1 MKKIECIIRS
11 ERLTVVEQAL
21 RSEQIS
27 GMTIS
32 EVKGFGRQRQRA
44 AAKIKVEI
52 YAIDVEV
59 DKIIRVITQMAYSG
73 KVGDGKIAVLPLD
86 NVIRIRTQE
95 EGAKA
100 LV

>member
-1 MKKIECIIRS
+1 MKKIECVVRP
-11 ERLTVVEQAL
+11 EKLGLVEQAL
-21 RSEQIS
+21 RNEHVG

-32 EVKGFGRQRQRA
+32 EVKGFGLQGKQARVK
-44 AAKIKVEI
+44 AKIEVYAMELEVEKI
-52 YAIDVEV
+52 VKAI
-59 DKIIRVITQMAYSG
+59 RLAAYTG

-86 NVIRIRTQE
+86 NVIRIRTEE